1 MRVLLTNEP
10 RSYREIFAGA
20 FRALRPHV
28 EVITAEPE
36 AVEEATS
43 RLHPDAVV
51 CSNATP
57 ALQTAIDAW
66 MEVRLEDG
74 TLRVRASDTGG
85 SQDTN
90 PGLQTLLAFVDR
102 SEVKARKAGEARA
115 ERRSKTQ

>member
-1 MRVLLTNEP
+1 MRVLLANEP

-28 EVITAEPE
+28 EVITAEPG
-36 AVEEATS
+36 ALEEAAS

-57 ALQTAIDAW
+57 ALRTAIEVW

-74 TLRVRASDTGG
+74 TLRVRASDTGR

-102 SEVKARKAGEARA
+102 SEGEARKAGEPHV
-115 ERRSKTQ
+115 ESRSKTQ